1 MANPKEITTRTTPP
15 VNPWTD
21 LLKDVWDNKIIVFAS
36 VFIGLLLGVFVSM
49 WTRPVYEANALIQ
62 VKTKGGSLSAML
74 GDVGTLLGVG
84 GSSAETEVQLMQSRR
99 ILEEVIDSLG
109 LDYIAKPV
117 SFFDRLLHKEGRVD
131 IRHLYF
137 PDTSV
142 IPPERRGNPWML
154 IADDSI
160 HFSLYDDL
168 ENKVLSCEPGK
179 FCSTP
184 YQGDSVK
191 ILVSLMKAKANQK
204 FEVSKRIMVRAV
216 SSVSGN
222 LSISEAGKKTGILKI
237 AYQDI
242 FPDRA
247 LLVID
252 SLTSVYLRLNE
263 EFGTSDLKSSLE
275 LLETQLPAARH
286 ALDSLM
292 IELNNYREKIGS
304 ADIAAET
311 KITLE
316 SQVRLQ
322 QQIIQLE
329 QMREEKA
336 RLFDE
341 SHPSIVTTDKQIAA
355 LKREMAKTYSQTKKL
370 PETQQN
376 ILKMTEEVAFAK
388 TLYSDLL
395 KRVEQMRLLVAGSS
409 ESAKII
415 DQAVVDPKPVKPRK
429 KLIVLMFLFFG
440 FCASIALITLKKKI
454 RGVEDPNTIT
464 KATGI
469 GVYACIAEGKENA
482 ENGLRTLQLSLELKN
497 FEKGHV
503 ICFSGLKP
511 QDGNTFVASHLASLL
526 AQSGKK
532 VLFVD
537 ANMQE
542 GESEN
547 IFHVK
552 SSHGLVEVLAGQV
565 SLLSAIQKTSQE
577 NLDTLLPGR
586 QLISSEGVFGS
597 QKFSNFIKLVR
608 DAYDVV
614 ILDVAALL
622 SSMDASVVSKTI
634 DVFILTIKSGK
645 HSMESLQEG
654 VSLLPKGEYPH
665 KAICING
672 YSSEKLKF
680 KNGGRK
686 YND

>member
-1 MANPKEITTRTTPP
+1 MANPKELTTRTTSP

-21 LLKDVWDNKIIVFAS
+21 LLKDVWDNKFIVFAS

-49 WTRPVYEANALIQ
+49 WTRPVYEANALLQ

-84 GSSAETEVQLMQSRR
+84 GSSSETEIQLMQSRR

-109 LDYIAKPV
+109 LDYIAEPV
-117 SFFDRLLHKEGRVD
+117 SFFDRLLHREGRAD

-142 IPPERRGNPWML
+142 IPPERRGKPWML
-154 IADDSI
+154 IADDSA

-168 ENKVLSCEPGK
+168 EAKVLSCEPEK
-179 FCSTP
+179 FCSVP

-191 ILVSLMKAKANQK
+191 IFVSLMKAKANQK
-204 FEVSKRIMVRAV
+204 FEVSKRLMVRAV

-237 AYQDI
+237 AYQDF

-247 LLVID
+247 LQVIN
-252 SLTSVYLRLNE
+252 SLTSVYLQLNE
-263 EFGTSDLKSSLE
+263 EFGTSDLKNSLE
-275 LLETQLPAARH
+275 LLEAQLPESRR

-329 QMREEKA
+329 QLREEKA

-355 LKREMAKTYSQTKKL
+355 LKREMAKTYSQAKKL
-370 PETQQN
+370 PETQQK

-388 TLYSDLL
+388 NLYSELL

-409 ESAKII
+409 TSAKII

-440 FCASIALITLKKKI
+440 FCTSIALITLKKKL
-454 RGVEDPNTIT
+454 RGVEDPNAIT

-469 GVYACIAEGKENA
+469 SVYACIAEGKKNA
-482 ENGLRTLQLSLELKN
+482 EEGLKTLQLSLELKN

-511 QDGNTFVASHLASLL
+511 QDGNTFVASHLARLL

-537 ANMQE
+537 ANMQVS
-542 GESEN
+542 ESDN
-547 IFHVK
+547 IFQVEK
-552 SSHGLVEVLAGQV
+552 SHGLIEVLAGQIP
-565 SLLSAIQKTSQE
+565 LLSAIQKTSLA
-577 NLDTLLPGR
+577 NLDTLRPGR

-622 SSMDASVVSKTI
+622 SSMDASVVSKSI
-634 DVFILTIKSGK
+634 DVFILTIKSRR
-645 HSMESLQEG
+645 HSMESLQDG
-654 VSLLPKGEYPH
+654 ISLLPKGEYPH

-672 YSSEKLKF
+672 YSNEKLKF
-680 KNGGRK
+680 KNGGH
-686 YND
+686 